1 MSFSG
6 FVVQLLNGLAGASSL
21 FFVAAGLSL
30 IFGVTRI
37 VNFAHGSFFMVG
49 IYLAYT
55 LVDKLGSSLGFWPAL
70 LIAAVAVG
78 VLGALIEVLLLRRIY
93 KAPELFQLLATFALV
108 LVIKDAV
115 LWLWGPDELL
125 GPRAPGLRGS
135 VEILGRQFPSY
146 DLFLIVI
153 GPVVLGLVWLLL
165 TRTRFGTLVRAA
177 TQDREMVSALGVNQ
191 AWLFTAV
198 FALGALLAGLGGA
211 LQLPREPATL
221 EMDLNTIGAAFVVVV
236 VGGMGSLPG
245 AYVAAL
251 LIAEIKAVCIW
262 LGVVQIFGI
271 DVSFSKLTLMVDF
284 LVMAIVLVWRPWGL
298 FGRPQAPSRYVGM
311 QEEPLRRPSNAYL
324 VAAAVLALMLAVLP
338 LLTVN
343 SPYTLVLMID
353 LLIAALFATSLH
365 FIMGPAGMHSFGH
378 AAYFGLG
385 AYGAALLVRS
395 LHLPMEVALIA
406 APIVAALGA
415 LVYGWFAVRL
425 SGVYLAMLTLAFAQI
440 TWAITYQWDSFTG
453 GSNGLTGVWPSEW
466 LSDKQAY
473 YWLTLVLVGFGV
485 WWLRR
490 VLFSPFG
497 YALRAGRDSVL
508 RADAIGIDVKRMQ
521 WAAFV
526 IAGTVAGLAGALYA
540 FSKGSISPESL
551 SVGKSVDGLVMVLLG
566 GIQTLAGPVVG
577 AITFTWLHDTVAR
590 NTDYWR
596 AMLGAIILILVLL
609 FPQGIAGSIKQL
621 ADRWRAPKHDDADAE
636 AKLKEVKA

>member
-70 LIAAVAVG
+70 LIAAVSVG

-125 GPRAPGLRGS
+125 GPRAPGLKGS
-135 VEILGRQFPSY
+135 LEILGRQFPTY
-146 DLFLIVI
+146 DLFLIVV
-153 GPVVLGLVWLLL
+153 GPLVLGLVWLLL

-385 AYGAALLVRS
+385 AYGAALLVRA

-406 APIVAALGA
+406 APVVAALGA

-466 LSDKQAY
+466 LSNKQAY
-473 YWLTLVLVGFGV
+473 YWLTLVLVGAGV

-621 ADRWRAPKHDDADAE
+621 ADRWRAPKPDADAE